1 MAAKHDWLHR
11 NHEALF
17 NQGTQTTSYLAIEAN
32 KERMGIIGVNATWY
46 DGTFIPKWEA
56 FGGAY
61 NKWLNPAT
69 RNQLINVTLRDAQ
82 ADFETPYRQLYTGLL
97 KVNPNVTDD
106 DLLAMGMPARSLG
119 KRTPTPA
126 PTSHP
131 DYILET
137 GIMRQVGV
145 RFHDHD
151 SKGKGKPRGVSGAV
165 IRWGILDAAPAE
177 GASDLQNSVL
187 DTASPYT
194 ITFTESQRGKTV
206 YVCLAWQNSKGE
218 MGPWG
223 KVESAII
230 P

>member
-1 MAAKHDWLHR
+1 LQS

-32 KERMGIIGVNATWY
+32 KERMGITGVHATWY
-46 DGTFIPKWEA
+46 AGTFIPKWDA

-69 RNQLINVTLRDAQ
+69 RNQLINVTLRDTQTALN
-82 ADFETPYRQLYTGLL
+82 PVYRQLYTGML

-106 DLLAMGMPARSLG
+106 DLLAMGLPARKVG
-119 KRTPTPA
+119 KRGPIPA
-126 PTSHP
+126 PTTHP
-131 DYILET
+131 DYTLET
-137 GIMRQVGV
+137 GTMRQVTV
-145 RFHDHD
+145 RFYDHD
-151 SKGKGKPRGVSGAV
+151 SANKAKPRGVGGAV

-177 GASDLQNSVL
+177 GVSDLPNSVL
-187 DTASPYT
+187 DTASPHT
-194 ITFTESQRGKTV
+194 LKFTESQRGKTV